1 VTLGEQLT
9 AIVGETHVLTDPA
22 LKSAYEHDLTGRFSG
37 ESLLVVRPGDAAQ
50 VAAVLETCAAA
61 GAGIVVQGGHTGM
74 VGGGTPRDGEVVV
87 SMSRLRTTEPVDR
100 AAAQVTVGAGVTLEE
115 LQRLVR
121 AEGLDFPIDHG
132 ARSAATIGGMTATNA
147 GGHLAVRY
155 GTMRDQV
162 AGIEAVMPDGRV
174 IRRLGG
180 LLKDNA
186 GFDLR
191 GLLVGSEGVLAV
203 ITCVRLKLV
212 PTRPRRAT
220 ALFGVAGMEDALR
233 VLDRLRSQAPS
244 LEAIDFFQHAGLRHV
259 CRRLGAPPPFAADY
273 PVYVIAECAA
283 EHDPTDDLA
292 AAADIAADTAVAV
305 DEPAR
310 RTLWAYRDALNE
322 TVRGLG
328 VPLKLD
334 VSVPVGTTPAF
345 EGALR
350 SLVGSRMPEA
360 ELILWGHLGD
370 GNMHV
375 NIVGAG
381 AESEEIEEAVLRL
394 VASLGGSISAEHGVG
409 QAKARWL
416 ALSRSEAEL
425 STMRAVKA
433 AFDPEWILGRGRV
446 LER

>member
-1 VTLGEQLT
+1 
-9 AIVGETHVLTDPA
+9 
-22 LKSAYEHDLTGRFSG
+22 
-37 ESLLVVRPGDAAQ
+37 
-50 VAAVLETCAAA
+50 
-61 GAGIVVQGGHTGM
+61 
-74 VGGGTPRDGEVVV
+74 
-87 SMSRLRTTEPVDR
+87 
-100 AAAQVTVGAGVTLEE
+100 
-115 LQRLVR
+115 
-121 AEGLDFPIDHG
+121 
-132 ARSAATIGGMTATNA
+132 
-147 GGHLAVRY
+147 
-155 GTMRDQV
+155 
-162 AGIEAVMPDGRV
+162 
-174 IRRLGG
+174 
-180 LLKDNA
+180 
-186 GFDLR
+186 
-191 GLLVGSEGVLAV
+191 
-203 ITCVRLKLV
+203 
-212 PTRPRRAT
+212 
-220 ALFGVAGMEDALR
+220 
-233 VLDRLRSQAPS
+233 
-244 LEAIDFFQHAGLRHV
+244 
-259 CRRLGAPPPFAADY
+259 
-273 PVYVIAECAA
+273 
-283 EHDPTDDLA
+283 
-292 AAADIAADTAVAV
+292 
-305 DEPAR
+305 PAR

-345 EGALR
+345 ECAMR

-433 AFDPEWILGRGRV
+433 AFDPDWILGRGRV